1 MRTLGQLLATG
12 ALIAGIGCG
21 NEGTGPGAEF
31 PPLPQ
36 AILASFCIRGDR
48 TLGDSAAS
56 FLSAADCSDN
66 NSYYEIWRVRVP
78 QDRDVI
84 FDARSGFDNRLDVIR
99 LDSLEADTIHF
110 TPVGFSDDRGLCSNL
125 NDPGCNA
132 LVTISLTAN
141 ADYLAVVQGR
151 DFLQIGYYLL
161 ELR

>member
-1 MRTLGQLLATG
+1 MRTLGKLLA
-12 ALIAGIGCG
+12 AAMIAGIACG
-21 NEGTGPGAEF
+21 KEGTGPGSAF

-36 AILASFCIRGDR
+36 AIRTSFCIRGDR

-56 FLSAADCSDN
+56 FLSSADCTDN
-66 NSYYEIWRVRVP
+66 DSYYEIWRVRVS
-78 QDRDVI
+78 QDRPVT

-110 TPVGFSDDRGLCSNL
+110 TPVGFSDDRGQCLNL

-132 LVTISLTAN
+132 LVTIPLTAG

-151 DFLQIGYYLL
+151 DFLQIGYYLPK
-161 ELR
+161 LR